1 MNQMYT
7 VWYEDYREALLSELE
22 HVFHQP
28 FRSYSLLSGGKYIRS
43 HLFFSANQTTE
54 ENIQTAFI
62 LELIHAA
69 SLIHD
74 DIVDESPLRRGSPTL
89 FQQSGTSKTSAIGY
103 YFLADLQ
110 DRLLKRDRHFYQLC
124 FSVLQDMC
132 VGQVLEIEQQK
143 LQDATREDYLTRI
156 GFKTASLF
164 RLSCCW
170 INQSFHEEEGEF
182 GYRFGQVFQILDDIQ
197 DYCISEE
204 KSGKPALQD
213 CHTGVVTLPLLIARD
228 MHQSKVDKVVLVK
241 SIKMALDW
249 LDPIHSQYP
258 KRNACKD
265 KLKLSLQELSSQIC
279 KHNGYNS
286 NSPFLSQNEE

>member
-7 VWYEDYREALLSELE
+7 VLYEDYREALLSELE
-22 HVFHQP
+22 RVFHQP
-28 FRSYSLLSGGKYIRS
+28 FRSFSLLSGGKYIRS
-43 HLFFSANQTTE
+43 HLFFSANEITE
-54 ENIQTAFI
+54 ENMQTAFI

-69 SLIHD
+69 CLIHD

-89 FQQSGTSKTSAIGY
+89 FQQLGTSKTSAIGY

-110 DRLLKRDRHFYQLC
+110 DRLLKRDSHFYQLC

-132 VGQVLEIEQQK
+132 IGQVLEIEQQK
-143 LQDATREDYLTRI
+143 LQDATQEDYLERI

-170 INQSFHEEEGEF
+170 INQSFHEEEGKF

-197 DYCISEE
+197 DYCIPEE

-213 CHTGVVTLPLLIARD
+213 CHTGVVTLPLLIARE
-228 MHQSKVDKVVLVK
+228 MHQSNVDKVVLIK
-241 SIKMALDW
+241 SIQMALDW

-265 KLKLSLQELSSQIC
+265 KLKLSLQELSSKIC
-279 KHNGYNS
+279 KHNGYNN

>member
-1 MNQMYT
+1 MNRIYT
-7 VWYEDYREALLSELE
+7 TWYEDYREALLSELE
-22 HVFHQP
+22 HVFHHP
-28 FRSYSLLSGGKYIRS
+28 FHSFSLLSGGKYIRS
-43 HLFFSANQTTE
+43 HLFFSANEVTE

-74 DIVDESPLRRGSPTL
+74 DVVDESPLRRGSPTL
-89 FQQSGTSKTSAIGY
+89 FQQLGTSKTSAIGY

-110 DRLLKRDRHFYQLC
+110 NRLLKRDSHFYQLC

-132 VGQVLEIEQQK
+132 IGQVLEIEEQN
-143 LQDATREDYLTRI
+143 LQESTRKDYLDRI

-170 INQSFHEEEGEF
+170 INQAFQKEEGEF

-197 DYCISEE
+197 DYCIPEE
-204 KSGKPALQD
+204 KSGKPTLQD
-213 CHTGVVTLPLLIARD
+213 CRTGVVTLPLLIAQE
-228 MHQSKVDKVVLVK
+228 MHQPNVDKIALVK
-241 SIKMALDW
+241 SIKTASDW

-265 KLKLSLQELSSQIC
+265 KLKLSLQELSLQID
-279 KHNGYNS
+279 KHNDYNN